1 MARLITS
8 ALCLLAGYAAGD
20 IIQIKEDGSPVKT
33 PSKTKISTLVKPQ
46 NLHPFVHVN
55 TLTHVAPKDTI
66 QRVVPMAVSSDPGN
80 LSSSV
85 LTHASTETLRLLDL
99 IYEGHSLQA
108 FWKVGHDGSAARELE
123 ATKASGVDRKAIRYG
138 EVLPMTFVQLLQHV
152 GAKPGQKYYDL
163 GSGTGKTVV
172 AAWLSGLDATGVEL
186 ISKRW
191 DTACTTLLK
200 AKHLGFRKQ
209 EQGAGLNFVHA
220 SFLDLDFSDADVV
233 FTDSSAFS
241 DHMMEVLASV
251 ARRMKPGSKIISTL
265 GFPGEGFHADGSV
278 VGPTSESKSTTWTI
292 QTVTSAAKSIP
303 SLPLPSE
310 KVANLIRQE
319 PSVKVANLVRQE
331 LVMPSAHPQ
340 KKTHVRMENSFMT
353 GSMVHAEHAADD
365 GSKICSLAVGNPTG
379 IAAASATR
387 NFMHQQTVKPPP
399 HTNNK
404 VK

>member
-8 ALCLLAGYAAGD
+8 ALCLLAGYAAGELV
-20 IIQIKEDGSPVKT
+20 QIKDNGAPVKAPKQT
-33 PSKTKISTLVKPQ
+33 TIQLVKPQ
-46 NLHPFVHVN
+46 KHDSVAHVN
-55 TLTHVAPKDTI
+55 TLTHVAPPKATI
-66 QRVVPMAVSSDPGN
+66 QGVVPMAVSSQPGD
-80 LSSSV
+80 LSSDA
-85 LTHASTETLRLLDL
+85 LTHGSSEALRLLDV

-108 FWKVGHDGSAARELE
+108 FWKVGHEESAARELE

-191 DTACTTLLK
+191 NTACMSLIK

-209 EQGAGLNFVHA
+209 GQGAGLNFVHA
-220 SFLDLDFSDADVV
+220 SFLDLDFSDADIV
-233 FTDSSAFS
+233 FTDSSTFS
-241 DHMMEVLASV
+241 KHMMETLASV

-265 GFPGEGFHADGSV
+265 GFPGEGFLADGSV

-303 SLPLPSE
+303 SPPLPSE

-319 PSVKVANLVRQE
+319 PSVKVANLIRQE
-331 LVMPSAHPQ
+331 SVMPLSHPQ
-340 KKTHVRMENSFMT
+340 KKKQVKVESSILT
-353 GSMVHAEHAADD
+353 GSMVHDEHAASD
-365 GSKICSLAVGNPTG
+365 GSKMCSLAVGNQKG

-387 NFMHQQTVKPPP
+387 SFMRQQTVKPPP
-399 HTNNK
+399 HPNSK
-404 VK
+404 V